1 MRRDRVL
8 SVDVRDQDTWDMVYY
23 LEFVKEKKIKKKN
36 EQHSE
41 DRKEPHKEK

>member
-1 MRRDRVL
+1 
-8 SVDVRDQDTWDMVYY
+8 
-23 LEFVKEKKIKKKN
+23 VKEKKIKKKN